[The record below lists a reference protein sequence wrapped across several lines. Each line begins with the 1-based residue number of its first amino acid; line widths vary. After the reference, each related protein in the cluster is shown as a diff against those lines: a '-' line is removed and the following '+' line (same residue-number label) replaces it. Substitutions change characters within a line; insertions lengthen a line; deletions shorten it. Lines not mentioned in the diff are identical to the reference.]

1 MKGPRKART
10 GRYAKMTDQTDQVA
24 EPDYLTGQLLIAM
37 PTMADPRF
45 ARTVIY
51 LCAHS
56 EQGAMGL
63 VVNKPMPQISFAEL
77 LQQLEIDVGDEVPDD
92 QVVHFGGPVESGRGF
107 VLHSADFRREGTMV
121 VDEKVALTATID
133 ILRAIAA
140 GEGPSEHFLA
150 LGYAGWGAGQL
161 DSEIQANGWLHAPAD
176 NSILFDP
183 DLSTKWERAIAKLGV
198 SPAMLSG
205 EAGHA

>member
-1 MKGPRKART
+1 
-10 GRYAKMTDQTDQVA
+10 MTDESDAIA

-37 PTMADPRF
+37 PAMADPRF

-51 LCAHS
+51 VCAHS

-63 VVNKPMPQISFAEL
+63 VVNKPMPQISFTEL
-77 LQQLEIDVGDEVPDD
+77 LEQLEIDAGDEAPDD

-161 DSEIQANGWLHAPAD
+161 DSEIQANGWLNAPAD
-176 NSILFDP
+176 SAILFDP

>member
-1 MKGPRKART
+1 
-10 GRYAKMTDQTDQVA
+10 MTDLSDQIA

-51 LCAHS
+51 VCAHS
-56 EQGAMGL
+56 DQGAMGL
-63 VVNKPMPQISFAEL
+63 VVNKPMPQISFVEL
-77 LQQLEIDVGDEVPDD
+77 LEQLEIDIGGEVPDD

-121 VDEKVALTATID
+121 VDDKVALTATID

-176 NSILFDP
+176 SAILFDP